1 MLGARLMSDPNKAT
15 DGAAQRLRIIEAL
28 RHRPQTSYDLRQA
41 GCYQCPTR
49 VFELR
54 HEGFEILTSRVV
66 VIDAEGF
73 EHRRIALYELVA
85 EPARG
90 VA

>member
-1 MLGARLMSDPNKAT
+1 MSDPNKAT

-28 RHRPQTSYDLRQA
+28 RHRPQTSYDLRRA

-54 HEGFEILTSRVV
+54 REGFKILTSRVV
-66 VIDAEGF
+66 VTDADGF
-73 EHRRIALYELVA
+73 EHRLVALYELVA
-85 EPARG
+85 EPARQAKG
-90 VA
+90 VPDGL

>member
-1 MLGARLMSDPNKAT
+1 MSDPNKAT
-15 DGAAQRLRIIEAL
+15 GGAAQRLRIIEAL
-28 RHRPQTSYDLRQA
+28 RHRPQTSYDLRRA

-54 HEGFEILTSRVV
+54 REGFEILTSRVV
-66 VIDAEGF
+66 VTDAEGF
-73 EHRRIALYELVA
+73 EHRGIALYELVA